1 MLKMKKLL
9 LILLVIISQNVFAQS
24 DLNLGFEQLDSNG
37 RIQGW
42 NTVNAVNRPVRNAYE
57 GNYAAYIYTFYVN
70 LTDELRLGLNGK
82 GVPFTKRV
90 NKLKGYYKYEYGD
103 NCGYND
109 SCEAYIFLT
118 KFNMQSRITDTIGKG
133 KLFLGTTT
141 MYKAFEVPIVYKNL
155 DTPDTLEIVFISDV
169 FDKRGL
175 VCRVP
180 NNRFFTIDSLSL
192 DLATAT
198 NDIDNLKSS
207 ITLHPNPTSNIIHI
221 DWGKNGVTDIVLKD
235 TLGHILLK
243 KAVFTEGVDIDVL
256 GLPVGFYFVELSQN
270 GQHLATRKIIKQ

>member
-1 MLKMKKLL
+1 MKKLL
-9 LILLVIISQNVFAQS
+9 LVLLVIISQNVSSQP

-42 NTVNAVNRPVRNAYE
+42 YTIQSLTRPVRNAYE
-57 GNYAAYIYTFYVN
+57 GNHAAYIYTFYVN

-133 KLFLGTTT
+133 KLFLGTTA
-141 MYKAFEVPIVYKNL
+141 MYKAFEVPVVYKNL
-155 DTPDTLEIVFISDV
+155 DTPDTLEVVFISDV

-175 VCRVP
+175 ACSVP
-180 NNRFFTIDSLSL
+180 NNRFFTIDALNL
-192 DLATAT
+192 DFATAT
-198 NDIDNLKSS
+198 NDSESLKSS
-207 ITLHPNPTSNIIHI
+207 MTLHPNPTSNTIHI
-221 DWGKNGVTDIVLKD
+221 DWGKNGVTDIVLK
-235 TLGHILLK
+235 TSLGRILQK
-243 KAVFTEGVDIDVL
+243 KAVFTEGVDIDL
-256 GLPVGFYFVELSQN
+256 SGLPVVLYFVELTQN
-270 GQHLATRKIIKQ
+270 GQHLTTRKIIKQ